1 MIQPISIKSVSKKE
15 TTLEV
20 IWNDG
25 KKSNFHFMWLRDN
38 CPDGKHPD
46 ARQRIFNLLTVSEN
60 IYPKSCVV
68 AQDGKLEINWSEGNH
83 ISRFD
88 PLWLRNHCYTI
99 NNQKKYQSPYILW
112 DSFIRHNQDQ
122 ISIDCSYVLNSDKGL
137 IKWLEQLNQ
146 YGISILR
153 NSPTEKKSGLKILN
167 RIGHI
172 RETFFG
178 SPFEVINIPK
188 PNNTAYTADALRNH
202 TDLPYYEY
210 APGYQFLHC
219 LINDATGGLSS
230 AVDSFKVADY
240 LRKNDL
246 DTFNIL
252 KTIPVKFIDNDY
264 KQNTFRIFYSPM
276 ITLTKDDDFN
286 DVRFNIATM
295 GAMDCAPKD
304 MEKFYKAYRKF
315 AMLLHDDKFS
325 LKFRLTA
332 GDIFSFN
339 NRRIVHGRTEFDPN
353 SGHRH
358 LQGYYIDRD
367 EILSRLNF
375 LKKVEL

>member
-122 ISIDCSYVLNSDKGL
+122 ISIDCSYVL
-137 IKWLEQLNQ
+137 Q
-146 YGISILR
+146 
-153 NSPTEKKSGLKILN
+153 
-167 RIGHI
+167 
-172 RETFFG
+172 
-178 SPFEVINIPK
+178 
-188 PNNTAYTADALRNH
+188 
-202 TDLPYYEY
+202 
-210 APGYQFLHC
+210 
-219 LINDATGGLSS
+219 
-230 AVDSFKVADY
+230 
-240 LRKNDL
+240 
-246 DTFNIL
+246 
-252 KTIPVKFIDNDY
+252 
-264 KQNTFRIFYSPM
+264 
-276 ITLTKDDDFN
+276 
-286 DVRFNIATM
+286 
-295 GAMDCAPKD
+295 
-304 MEKFYKAYRKF
+304 
-315 AMLLHDDKFS
+315 
-325 LKFRLTA
+325 
-332 GDIFSFN
+332 
-339 NRRIVHGRTEFDPN
+339 
-353 SGHRH
+353 
-358 LQGYYIDRD
+358 
-367 EILSRLNF
+367 
-375 LKKVEL
+375 